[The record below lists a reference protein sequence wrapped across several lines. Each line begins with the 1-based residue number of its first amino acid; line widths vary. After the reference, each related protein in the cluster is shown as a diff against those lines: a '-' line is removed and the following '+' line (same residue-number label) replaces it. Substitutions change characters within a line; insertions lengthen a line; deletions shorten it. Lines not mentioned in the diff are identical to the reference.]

1 MRRTSSPQLN
11 ACVSLVFRYAEIRCH
26 GKKDLL
32 TSPIATDR
40 SAVGLFSAFEAVAV
54 FTVVVRVSGS
64 RNMTHA
70 VFLRRLQRFAG
81 DVA

>member
-1 MRRTSSPQLN
+1 MRFARLQVRRDTLP
-11 ACVSLVFRYAEIRCH
+11 R
-26 GKKDLL
+26 KKDLL